1 MPVII
6 HPTKQLLKLALA
18 RYETIPLASQVELMG
33 ALSKALGIETIADLA
48 NVLKEEK

>member
-1 MPVII
+1 MPMII
-6 HPTKQLLKLALA
+6 HPTKQLLELALD
-18 RYETIPLASQVELMG
+18 RYEDIPLRSQVELMG